1 MRVIVFASRKGG
13 AGKTTLATALAVEA
27 ARAGAGL
34 IGVVDCDPM
43 QGMTHWWDARQH
55 STDPI
60 LARPDPDIEA
70 ALDALAGQGVAV
82 ALVDTPPAID
92 RTTAAVIGRA
102 DLVVVPVRASPD
114 DLRAVASTVDVI
126 QLARKPMVFV
136 VNAVKPRVRLTMEA
150 VVALSQHGTVAPV
163 QVADR
168 TDYAAA
174 KVDGHTAPELDSEGR
189 AAAEIAALWTYLAKR
204 MDAPQ

>member
-27 ARAGAGL
+27 GRAGAGPV
-34 IGVVDCDPM
+34 GVVDTDPM
-43 QGMTHWWDARQH
+43 QGLAQWWDARQH
-55 STDPI
+55 DASPI
-60 LARPDPDIEA
+60 LARPDPDVATALA
-70 ALDALAGQGVAV
+70 ALREQQVQIV
-82 ALVDTPPAID
+82 LVDTPPAID
-92 RTTAAVIGRA
+92 RSVAGTIAHA

-114 DLRAVASTVDVI
+114 DLRAIASTVDVI

-174 KVDGHTAPELDSEGR
+174 KVDGHTAPEMDTGGK
-189 AAAEIAALWTYLAKR
+189 AAGEMADLWAYLSKR
-204 MDAPQ
+204 MDAPR

>member
-1 MRVIVFASRKGG
+1 MKVIVFASRKGG
-13 AGKTTLATALAVEA
+13 AGKTTLASALAVEA
-27 ARAGAGL
+27 ARAGAGP
-34 IGVVDCDPM
+34 IGVIDCDPM
-43 QGMTHWWDARQH
+43 QGLTQWWDARAH
-55 STDPI
+55 SAEPI
-60 LARPDPDIEA
+60 LARPDPDISA
-70 ALDALAGQGVAV
+70 ALTALEGQGVKV
-82 ALVDTPPAID
+82 AFVDTPPAID
-92 RTTAAVIGRA
+92 SAVAGIIARA

-114 DLRAVASTVDVI
+114 DLRAIASTVDVI

-174 KVDGHTAPELDSEGR
+174 KVDGHTAPEMEAAGR
-189 AAAEIAALWTYLAKR
+189 AAAEITALWTYILKR
-204 MDAPQ
+204 MEGPQ